1 MSDAANMLRELS
13 YPWEPGQKIK
23 SVIHRISKPCRLHY
37 WRTWDIWYR
46 KARRI
51 EPHEVEQI
59 KEALRLKNEKAAR
72 NEFHELKSRLAI
84 LEAALLS
91 RDPDFHCEDVD
102 VLRSIA
108 LGRSGANSTVA
119 RKR

>member
-1 MSDAANMLRELS
+1 MSDAATMLRELS
-13 YPWEPGQKIK
+13 HPWGDGEKVK
-23 SVIHRISKPCRLHY
+23 SVINRVSKPCRLRY
-37 WRTWDIWYR
+37 WRAYDIWYR
-46 KARRI
+46 KARRV

-102 VLRSIA
+102 VLRAIS
-108 LGRSGANSTVA
+108 LERSGANSAMA
-119 RKR
+119 RK